1 MIQTKIFFKKAITGF
16 LSFLI
21 SILIFSLVFV
31 FSFFHY
37 DQAEK
42 NVNKNQS
49 DITYSPSKSDLSV
62 SVLIDI
68 ENCPAEFLAEIS
80 LEKQKVSLS
89 CRPKSYISTSGET
102 QNSFDANE
110 YEKRIELSKLQF
122 SDIINYLNGVEL
134 ETPYG
139 LPSPANADI
148 TLTKNERV
156 TVYGASLTA
165 LLTKEKTPANER
177 MGYYCYALCEVCL
190 KFLKNC
196 DLDYYKFLKNN
207 SKTDISY
214 TEFYDNFKYLKEGI
228 KYTEFSAP
236 NGRFEKGVYYLK

>member
-1 MIQTKIFFKKAITGF
+1 MNLNILFFKKTITA
-16 LSFLI
+16 LISFLI
-21 SILIFSLVFV
+21 SFFLFLLVLT
-31 FSFFHY
+31 FSFLPY
-37 DQAEK
+37 NSKEK
-42 NVNKNQS
+42 SVNNIKSN
-49 DITYSPSKSDLSV
+49 IPYSPSKSDLSV

-68 ENCPAEFLAEIS
+68 ENCPAEFLANIY

-102 QNSFDANE
+102 QNGFDADE

-156 TVYGASLTA
+156 MVYGASLTA

-177 MGYYCYALCEVCL
+177 MGYYCYALSEVCL

-228 KYTEFSAP
+228 KYTDFSAP
-236 NGRFEKGVYYLK
+236 NGYFEKGVYYLK